1 MTMMA
6 AFAPQ
11 HITVEAVTLPSDVPK
26 YDLVASFLKIRKQV
40 FVDQKGWALFHADG
54 IEFEQYDTFDTT
66 YVLAHEGGRVLGGAR
81 LRRTDRW
88 AGAGSVNYSYMIRDA
103 CLGLLPGMPT
113 NLCHCVPPMNE
124 KTWELTRLVALPGSG
139 VVERI
144 LQAANA
150 YLSAMGAERCLF
162 LGSPAFLRIASR
174 LGWSPRALG
183 DVVGNIDGRFVA
195 FDCDVLGNS
204 VSERGE
210 AE

>member
-1 MTMMA
+1 MIMTT
-6 AFAPQ
+6 FTNR
-11 HITVEAVTLPSDVPK
+11 HVTVDAVTLPTDVRR
-26 YDLVASFLKIRKQV
+26 YDLVASFLKIRKRI
-40 FVDQKGWALFHADG
+40 FVDQKAWSLFHADD

-66 YVLAHEGGRVLGGAR
+66 YILAHDGGKVLGGAR

-113 NLCHCVPPMNE
+113 NLCHQVPPMND
-124 KTWELTRLVALPGSG
+124 KIWELTRLVALPGSG

-144 LQAANA
+144 LQTANA

-183 DVVGNIDGRFVA
+183 DVVGNDDGRFVA
-195 FDCDVLGNS
+195 FDCDVLANS
-204 VSERGE
+204 VSVRGE
-210 AE
+210 AS